1 MKMSELKKLTDQI
14 EKDTG
19 RKVKLIGEVLST
31 GRPIIHLYLNDWLV
45 GTFFLDELFEI
56 LIRYS
61 FFINGLKYGKNPV
74 EF

>member
-1 MKMSELKKLTDQI
+1 MKMYELKKLTDQI
-14 EKDTG
+14 EEDTG
-19 RKVKLIGEVLST
+19 RKIKLIGEVLST

-45 GTFFLDELFEI
+45 GTFFLNELHTV

-61 FFINGLKYGKNPV
+61 FLIRSLKYGNNPV